1 MATRL
6 IACASCGMNK
16 SRHQTVPVSFLTAG
30 MDGLARRRKP
40 ELTADAPICHACL
53 NQLRTDYVREEM
65 EQDRGKLSALEQE
78 VVKSL
83 QDNQLVTDNLNREFE
98 KGLKF
103 SGRIADKVASFGGS
117 WSFIGIF
124 FGIMAIW
131 IVVNT
136 VVLLEQPFDPYPFIL
151 FNLVLSMM
159 AAIQA
164 PIIMMSQNR
173 QEARDRLRA
182 ENDYQVN
189 LKAEL
194 EIRTLTEKMD
204 QLLHHQW
211 VHLMEIQEMQTE
223 MLTNLTPKNV
233 KADRPAK
240 QG

>member
-1 MATRL
+1 MQHL
-6 IACASCGMNK
+6 ITCAICGLKK
-16 SRHQTVPVSFLTAG
+16 SHDQAVPVSLLSGG
-30 MDGLARRRKP
+30 MNQQAHRKKP
-40 ELTADAPICHACL
+40 DFAPDAHICQTCL
-53 NQLRTDYVREEM
+53 SQLRIDSVREEM
-65 EQDRGKLSALEQE
+65 MQDRGKLDDLEQE

-83 QDNQLVTDNLNREFE
+83 QNSQIVTDDLNREFE
-98 KGLKF
+98 KSKKLG
-103 SGRIADKVASFGGS
+103 GRIADRVASFGGS

-124 FGIMAIW
+124 FAIMAIW
-131 IVVNT
+131 IVFNSIT
-136 VVLLEQPFDPYPFIL
+136 LTGHPFDPYPFIL

-194 EIRTLTEKMD
+194 EIRTLSEKMD

-211 VHLMEIQEMQTE
+211 AHLMEIQEMQTE
-223 MLTNLTPKNV
+223 MLTKLAPK
-233 KADRPAK
+233 KT
-240 QG
+240 